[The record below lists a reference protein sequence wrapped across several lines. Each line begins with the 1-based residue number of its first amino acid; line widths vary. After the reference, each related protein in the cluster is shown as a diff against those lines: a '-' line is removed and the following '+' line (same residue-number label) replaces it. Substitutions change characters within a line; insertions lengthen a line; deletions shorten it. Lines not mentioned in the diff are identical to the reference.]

1 MLALLGALE
10 GPDPLLKGLRLL
22 VETLKTQDLRLLLQ
36 VEDLPRV
43 MHNSHVLL
51 LLDLLTELF
60 QLILMSLLQLDL
72 DERGLILEIRYD
84 HAVPL
89 VEKLAGLRL
98 VCRLESLHLG

>member
-51 LLDLLTELF
+51 LFNLLTELF

-89 VEKLAGLRL
+89 VEQLAGLRL